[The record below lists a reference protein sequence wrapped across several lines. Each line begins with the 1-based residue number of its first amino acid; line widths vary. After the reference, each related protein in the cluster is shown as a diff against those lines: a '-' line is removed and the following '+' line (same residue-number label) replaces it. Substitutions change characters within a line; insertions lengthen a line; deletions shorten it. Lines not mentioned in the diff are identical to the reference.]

1 MKDSS
6 NSDSGSKN
14 SWIGNASDCAGGLSR
29 GNIVDRHYRV
39 LDFLGSGGAGGVYL
53 VEHVD
58 LGLHYAMKVLHEGG
72 ANAEKK
78 RLRFF
83 REAKL
88 AARLDHPGIVRIVQ
102 CGVHNDDMF
111 YYIMELVEGESLQ
124 SKLKREAPLGLEYGL
139 DVALCLSEA
148 LQYAHSK
155 GVIHRDIKPANICLT
170 APIVVQGRRPLLCQA
185 KLLDFGLARSILMDE
200 ESLGLTG
207 SRDIIGTP
215 VYISPEQS
223 IGKTIDARTDYYSL
237 GVTLFEIFAG
247 APPLLGETAMET
259 MILHQEMYP
268 PLIRDINSDAVEPVP
283 DSLEEVIARCLAK
296 KPQDRYQ
303 SGQELHDDLLSVKNE
318 LFPPP
323 QPESYL
329 RTIPGKNAPVNI
341 KGQAAIKKE
350 EKKKTWQLVFAASSL
365 AVLVLAV
372 VAYFVFNPKS
382 TGNLPTSA
390 TAASATTSM
399 TLSKSDQDEY
409 LDAMRKK
416 AETITAGSYRIFDDQ
431 LEAGTGAV
439 KYKIP
444 AEFAE
449 SNFKV
454 TSKELGTNVAIRP
467 DRNGILSMPPDG
479 LLGLKASEN
488 LMMAP
493 DFIKGFDHDSIKS
506 IELPK
511 GAKGINKFLSQC
523 AYFDGLVSLDAQY
536 TDFSDSSLQYLN
548 AFPKLAMLNISYCNV
563 TADGIAKLNNLPNF
577 VALYLAQVG
586 GSDNRPYLQ
595 KLSNKSFLNV
605 IAFSDMT
612 ITKEEFHLLS
622 QCPHLSYVILRRC
635 KISEDALP
643 AFAPAAPHMITFECT
658 DIPYSAGLFEGLSK
672 LKNLKILLISG
683 EGWNEEGRAR
693 LAKLLPGC
701 LITLRAPDDG
711 KTPRQDIEY

>member
-1 MKDSS
+1 MNS
-6 NSDSGSKN
+6 NLGQGGSGGN
-14 SWIGNASDCAGGLSR
+14 SGGNSLWYGNGPECAGGLSR
-29 GNIVDRHYRV
+29 GNIVDRHFRV

-58 LGLHYAMKVLHEGG
+58 LGVRYAMKVLHEGG

-102 CGVHNDDMF
+102 CGVHNDEMF
-111 YYIMELVEGESLQ
+111 YYIMELAEGESLQ
-124 SKLKREAPLGLEYGL
+124 SRLKREAPLGLRFGL

-155 GVIHRDIKPANICLT
+155 GVIHRDIKPANIFLT
-170 APIVVQGRRPLLCQA
+170 APNIVQGREPLLCQA

-237 GVTLFEIFAG
+237 GVTLFEVFAG

-268 PLIRDINSDAVEPVP
+268 PLIRDINSEPIEAVP
-283 DSLEEVIARCLAK
+283 DTLEEIIARCLAK

-303 SGQELHDDLLSVKNE
+303 SGQELYDELLAVKNE
-318 LFPPP
+318 LFPPAK
-323 QPESYL
+323 QDSS
-329 RTIPGKNAPVNI
+329 RATSRSPVSI
-341 KGQAAIKKE
+341 KSAATVKKE
-350 EKKKTWQLVFAASSL
+350 EKKKTWQLAAGASAL
-365 AVLVLAV
+365 AVLVLGV

-390 TAASATTSM
+390 TAASATASM

-416 AETITAGSYRIFDDQ
+416 ADTITAGSYRIFDEDQ
-431 LEAGTGAV
+431 HTI
-439 KYKIP
+439 KYRIP

-449 SNFKV
+449 STFKV
-454 TSKELGTNVAIRP
+454 TSKSLGTNVVVRP
-467 DRNGILSMPPDG
+467 DKNGILSLPADA
-479 LLGLKASEN
+479 LLGLKVSEN
-488 LMMAP
+488 LMLAP
-493 DFIKGFDHDSIKS
+493 NFMKGFDHDSIKS

-523 AYFDGLVSLDAQY
+523 AYFDGLVNVDAQY
-536 TDFSDSSLQYLN
+536 TDCNDSSLEYLN
-548 AFPKLAMLNISYCNV
+548 AFPKLSMLNLSYCNI
-563 TADGIAKLNNLPNF
+563 TAGGIARLTNLPNF
-577 VALYLAQVG
+577 VALYLAQVQG
-586 GSDNRPYLQ
+586 ENKLYLE
-595 KLSNKSFLNV
+595 KLGKKNFLNV

-612 ITKEEFHLLS
+612 LTANDFRLLS
-622 QCPHLSYVILRRC
+622 QCPHLSYIILRRC
-635 KISEDALP
+635 KMAEDALP
-643 AFAPAAPHMITFECT
+643 ALAPASPHMITFECT
-658 DIPYSAGLFEGLSK
+658 DIPYSQGLFDGLSK

-683 EGWNEEGRAR
+683 EGWTEASRAR

-701 LITLRAPDDG
+701 LITLRAPDNG